1 MPMGAAFSDT
11 TGAETERG
19 FSEPGMARLA
29 VSLFFLLNGFL
40 FASWVSR
47 IPVIQDQ
54 LGLSHGTLGVALLAG
69 AGGAVVTMPIAGLLI
84 SRVGSESLL
93 KWLIVPYCI
102 SLPMLAAAPN
112 FWALLSVLFL
122 FGATHGGLDVAMN
135 AQSVAVA
142 HRYRKPVISSF
153 HAMFSVGGLA
163 GAGTGALLAFLKLS
177 PVLHFTAVGIGMA
190 AIGLWAGRH
199 LLHGVDRVQKDP
211 EETGFR
217 LPPKSLI
224 PLGIVAVAV
233 LMGEGAMADW
243 TGVYLHKTLGSSE
256 AIAAAGYAAFS
267 VAMAVG
273 RLCGDRLSEK
283 FSDVGM
289 VQTSGLI
296 AAAGLGLALVSGSPW
311 ISLIGFMMVGAG
323 YSTVVPLVFGAAG
336 RTPGV
341 KTGVALAS
349 VTTMGYFGFL
359 IGPPIIGF
367 AAELMGLRG
376 ALALLIGTSLLAAWL
391 APTVNRPRV

>member
-1 MPMGAAFSDT
+1 MGAAFSET
-11 TGAETERG
+11 TGTQTERE

-102 SLPMLAAAPN
+102 SLPMLALAPN
-112 FWALLSVLFL
+112 FWVLVTGLFL

-163 GAGTGALLAFLKLS
+163 GAGTGALLAWGKMS
-177 PVLHFTAVGIGMA
+177 AVLHFTAVGIAMA

-199 LLHGVDRVQKDP
+199 LLHGVDRAQVVAG
-211 EETGFR
+211 EEAGTFR

-267 VAMAVG
+267 VAMAIG

-289 VQTSGLI
+289 VRTSGLI